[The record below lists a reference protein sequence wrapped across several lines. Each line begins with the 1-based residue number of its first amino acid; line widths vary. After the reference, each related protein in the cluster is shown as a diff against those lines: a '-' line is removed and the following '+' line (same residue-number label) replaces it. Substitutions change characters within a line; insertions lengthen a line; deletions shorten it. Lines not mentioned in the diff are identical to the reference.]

1 MGAATLFCRTSL
13 HVSLQNV
20 VTPGGACR
28 LPMAR
33 LCLGVKG
40 LLLRDCVGHLLVAG
54 TGDAGL
60 RLELVCVLQAC
71 LKDRQL
77 QAA

>member
-1 MGAATLFCRTSL
+1 MGAATLFCRTSA
-13 HVSLQNV
+13 HVSLQKL
-20 VTPGGACR
+20 VTPTGACR
-28 LPMAR
+28 FRMAR
-33 LCLGVKG
+33 LCLSVKG
-40 LLLRDCVGHLLVAG
+40 LLVRDCVGHLLVAG

-60 RLELVCVLQAC
+60 RLVLVCALQAC